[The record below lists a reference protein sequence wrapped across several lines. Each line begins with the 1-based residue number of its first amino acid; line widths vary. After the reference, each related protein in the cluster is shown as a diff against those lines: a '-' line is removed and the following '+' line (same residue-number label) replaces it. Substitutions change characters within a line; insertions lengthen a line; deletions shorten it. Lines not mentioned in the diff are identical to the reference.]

1 LNRNKATILWALL
14 IAVLSLLPGNQFP
27 KVGISGLDLVVHFF
41 FYSVF
46 NLLLIV
52 GNIRQ
57 EKFKFLH
64 NRPVIAA
71 FIISISYGLIIE
83 LLQGT
88 VFVSRGA
95 ELSDAIANSIGSV
108 VGWVLFLI
116 IYGSPKKYMTWNKKK
131 TPEKI
136 LEKDHS
142 NSSLLD

>member
-1 LNRNKATILWALL
+1 M
-14 IAVLSLLPGNQFP
+14 LSLLPGDQFP
-27 KVGISGLDLVVHFF
+27 KVGVSGLDLVVHFF

-52 GNIRQ
+52 GNIQQ
-57 EKFKFLH
+57 EKFIFLRS
-64 NRPVIAA
+64 RPVMAA
-71 FIISISYGLIIE
+71 FFISIMYGLLIE

-95 ELSDAIANSIGSV
+95 ELADVVANSVGSV

-116 IYGSPKKYMTWNKKK
+116 IYGSPKKYMSWNKKSTLKK
-131 TPEKI
+131 T

-142 NSSLLD
+142 NSSSLD

>member
-1 LNRNKATILWALL
+1 MNRNKATILWALL
-14 IAVLSLLPGNQFP
+14 IAVLSLFPGDQFP
-27 KVGISGLDLVVHFF
+27 KVGVSGLDLIIHFF

-52 GNIRQ
+52 GNIQQ
-57 EKFKFLH
+57 EKFNFLRS
-64 NRPVIAA
+64 RPVIAA

-95 ELSDAIANSIGSV
+95 ELSDAIANSVGSV

-136 LEKDHS
+136 FEKDHS
-142 NSSLLD
+142 NSFL